1 MNHLFGSTI
10 HTGRHAGRLL
20 RRYWSGLISL
30 ALTFL
35 LVSQVAPSLA
45 APLHQTVPPP
55 TPTSESQ
62 PVPTATP
69 VPDNNDDDDDD
80 DNSEPTATPVP
91 DNNDDDDD
99 DNNQPPPP
107 PPTNTPAPQATV
119 APGLTGSVSV
129 QRLNVRQGPGTNHP
143 VIGTVLQGETVTIL
157 SRNEFGDW
165 WRACCISGTTQDG
178 WMAAQFITPNFDL
191 GQANVLIAI
200 DGAIPTPPPPTAVPT
215 VDPNVVPTTTVP
227 TTAGLLELQVQQDP
241 PYAWQ
246 GGTITLLYQLNNAGT
261 TAATNVEV
269 RNELPAE
276 FGFLSADALN
286 ASEFLT
292 ETAPISRTV
301 VIFRWSELQAGATVS
316 ASVQVSVSA
325 QLINGTVLENLAV
338 AGADNVQPVTAGI
351 TIGMPPVNLPDFR

>member
-1 MNHLFGSTI
+1 MKHLLGSTI
-10 HTGRHAGRLL
+10 HVGRHTGRYTGRLL
-20 RRYWSGLISL
+20 RRYWSGLVSL

-35 LVSQVAPSLA
+35 LVSHVTTGLA

-55 TPTSESQ
+55 TPTPDTQ
-62 PVPTATP
+62 PV
-69 VPDNNDDDDDD
+69 
-80 DNSEPTATPVP
+80 PTATPVP

-107 PPTNTPAPQATV
+107 TNTPAPQPTAV
-119 APGLTGSVSV
+119 PGFTGVVQV
-129 QRLNVRQGPGTNHP
+129 QRLNVRQGPGTTYP
-143 VIGTVLQGETVTIL
+143 VIGTVSQGETVTIL

-200 DGAIPTPPPPTAVPT
+200 DGAIPTPPPPTPVPT
-215 VDPNVVPTTTVP
+215 VDPNAVPTTTTP
-227 TTAGLLELQVQQDP
+227 SAAGLLELQVQQNP

-246 GGTITLLYQLNNAGT
+246 GSTITLVYQINNAGAA
-261 TAATNVEV
+261 AATNVEV

-276 FGFLSADALN
+276 LGFLSADPLSAG
-286 ASEFLT
+286 EFLT

-301 VIFRWSELQAGATVS
+301 VIFRWPELQAGASVS

-325 QLINGTVLENLAV
+325 QLINGTVLDNLAV